1 MSDCRCDDFAKL
13 GQMLAGLKGPHDDV
27 AAERGVE
34 MGMSMADMN
43 RRSEFRL
50 VFEAGYKAG
59 FEAASA
65 SNKVEPYE

>member
-1 MSDCRCDDFAKL
+1 MSEMSREEIDQL
-13 GQMLAGLKGPHDDV
+13 GKVLADLKGPHDD
-27 AAERGVE
+27 AATAKGVE
-34 MGMSMADMN
+34 MGMNMADMN